1 LYRRTAACET
11 ALTPHRDEPG
21 IGRYARWSPLCL
33 TQAVG
38 GVRCPQA
45 GGVGQA
51 QRIHRPITTARSTPE
66 LRTKTGCR
74 GPSAEVDPERTMT
87 TQSSTVLEC
96 HSLSFA
102 YRGGAGSAT
111 VLSTVDLTLSGGER
125 VAIVGESGSGK
136 STLLHL
142 AGGLER
148 PSGGTVRVGGR
159 ELGALS
165 ERERTLLR
173 RQQMGIVFQAFHLI
187 PTLTALENVALP
199 LELSGTARGAE
210 ARDRA
215 RAQLGRVGLA
225 GKPDRYPEQ
234 LSGGEQQRVAIARAL
249 VHQPV
254 LILADEPTGNLD
266 SRTGDA
272 VFQLLLDQVEDSG
285 AALLMV
291 THSEALAARLDRTL
305 RMVDGRLLAG
315 GEA

>member
-1 LYRRTAACET
+1 
-11 ALTPHRDEPG
+11 
-21 IGRYARWSPLCL
+21 
-33 TQAVG
+33 
-38 GVRCPQA
+38 
-45 GGVGQA
+45 
-51 QRIHRPITTARSTPE
+51 
-66 LRTKTGCR
+66 
-74 GPSAEVDPERTMT
+74 MT
-87 TQSSTVLEC
+87 TQPSTVLEC
-96 HSLSFA
+96 RSLGFA

-111 VLSTVDLTLSGGER
+111 VLNAVDLTLSGGER

-148 PSGGTVRVGGR
+148 PSGGTVRIAGS

-173 RQQMGIVFQAFHLI
+173 RQRMGIVFQAFHLI

-210 ARDRA
+210 ARA
-215 RAQLGRVGLA
+215 RAGVQLERVGLA
-225 GKPDRYPEQ
+225 DKPDRYPEQ

-249 VHQPV
+249 VHRPI

-272 VFQLLLDQVEDSG
+272 VFQLLLDQVQESA

-291 THSEALAARLDRTL
+291 THSESLAARLDRTL

>member
-1 LYRRTAACET
+1 M
-11 ALTPHRDEPG
+11 
-21 IGRYARWSPLCL
+21 
-33 TQAVG
+33 
-38 GVRCPQA
+38 
-45 GGVGQA
+45 
-51 QRIHRPITTARSTPE
+51 
-66 LRTKTGCR
+66 
-74 GPSAEVDPERTMT
+74 TM
-87 TQSSTVLEC
+87 QSSTVLEC

-102 YRGGAGSAT
+102 YRGGAGAAT
-111 VLSTVDLTLSGGER
+111 ILNAVDLTLPGGER

-159 ELGALS
+159 ELGALG

-173 RQQMGIVFQAFHLI
+173 REQMGIVFQAFHLI

-199 LELSGTARGAE
+199 LELSGTARGAA
-210 ARDRA
+210 ARELA
-215 RAQLGRVGLA
+215 HAQLERVGLA
-225 GKPDRYPEQ
+225 NKPDRHPEQ

-249 VHQPV
+249 VHRPI

-272 VFQLLLDQVEDSG
+272 VFQLLLDQVQDSG

-305 RMVDGRLLAG
+305 RMVDGRLLA
-315 GEA
+315 EATDDR